1 MTKYFERLYT
11 EWNWL
16 KPCEREWLEDEQRY
30 DMPEAKRPGRRVGM
44 TKKEQRAAVSLE
56 MTAACTMH
64 ALCTEDLEGT
74 RKSFG
79 LTEDLHKAMLKELSD
94 LHSMEEGETMEEG
107 KSDPR
112 PETWRMGGEEW
123 KKTRR

>member
-56 MTAACTMH
+56 MTAACAMH
-64 ALCTEDLEGT
+64 GRPGRHSEEFWVDA
-74 RKSFG
+74 G
-79 LTEDLHKAMLKELSD
+79 LAQGHAERAQ
-94 LHSMEEGETMEEG
+94 
-107 KSDPR
+107 
-112 PETWRMGGEEW
+112 
-123 KKTRR
+123 